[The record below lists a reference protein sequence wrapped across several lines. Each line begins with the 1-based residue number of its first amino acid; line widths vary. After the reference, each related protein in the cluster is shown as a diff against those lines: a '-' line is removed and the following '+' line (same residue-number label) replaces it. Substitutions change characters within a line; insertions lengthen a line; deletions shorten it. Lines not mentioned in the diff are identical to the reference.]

1 MEAEEDK
8 LIQHTGLIQC
18 RHEANLGAHIQQIGI
33 LATITNNYGF
43 YREIE

>member
-1 MEAEEDK
+1 MEAEEHK

-33 LATITNNYGF
+33 LATIMNIYGF